1 MSTVQIFLMI
11 SLVLGLIVGHSSA
24 TCADD
29 CVSSCRPGPGKDIS
43 GCVHRCIIECKPP
56 VSASFNTPNHAQ
68 HFCNLGCVSSSCAK
82 INTKEKIGI
91 QIIFLINYHLPP
103 LISNLLIIYRF
114 SFWFKWL
121 TILFFFFLLYP
132 LVRWGEIGKLCWILL
147 KDLRQNL
154 RSSQSDML
162 FSL

>member
-1 MSTVQIFLMI
+1 MEKMSTVQIFLMI
-11 SLVLGLIVGHSSA
+11 SLVLGLTVGHSSA

-103 LISNLLIIYRF
+103 LIFHQFLVQVINNP
-114 SFWFKWL
+114 
-121 TILFFFFLLYP
+121 FFFNFALSFCQ
-132 LVRWGEIGKLCWILL
+132 VRRNW
-147 KDLRQNL
+147 
-154 RSSQSDML
+154 
-162 FSL
+162 